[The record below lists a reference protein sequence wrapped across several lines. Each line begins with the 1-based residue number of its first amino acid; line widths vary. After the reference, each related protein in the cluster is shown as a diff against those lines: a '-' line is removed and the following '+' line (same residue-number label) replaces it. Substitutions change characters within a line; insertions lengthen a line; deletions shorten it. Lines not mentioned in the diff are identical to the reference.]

1 MELKRIPD
9 PPIATDL
16 VEAIRAFPVEREVIH
31 CGQPFHVSPFDFY
44 AECPAC
50 RTRIKVR
57 SLTAVQ
63 EIEDVFD
70 AVFEWL
76 NQPGAEEVMRRRQP
90 EIKDDTDET

>member
-16 VEAIRAFPVEREVIH
+16 VEAIRTFPVEREVVH

-50 RTRIKVR
+50 RTRIKIR
-57 SLTAVQ
+57 GLSAVQ
-63 EIEDVFD
+63 ETEDVFD

-76 NQPGAEEVMRRRQP
+76 NQPGAEEAMRWRQQ
-90 EIKDDTDET
+90 EIQDDGDES